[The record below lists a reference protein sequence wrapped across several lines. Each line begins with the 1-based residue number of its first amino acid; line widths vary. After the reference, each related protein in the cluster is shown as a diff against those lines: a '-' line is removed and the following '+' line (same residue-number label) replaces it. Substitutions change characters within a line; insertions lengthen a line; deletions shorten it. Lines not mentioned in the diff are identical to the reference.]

1 MIFIGEIAAAFAAML
16 WSVNAIVLSEAVV
29 KVGSFNVNIGRLFF
43 ASILLLITIYFL
55 NSSFNLYWEQ
65 YYYLILSGIIGLVIG
80 DYGMLKSYEIIGPRL
95 GMLMMSLVPP
105 ISVVLAFVILGETLS
120 VIQIIGIIVTTLG
133 IAIVV
138 LQKKNKTDRF
148 HFTLKGGMYGL
159 IASVGQAVGLIYAK
173 EAFNFAELDEF
184 VAAFIRIFFSFIL
197 LIIIGRILGFSKN
210 SIRVFRKDKKS
221 LKLIILGAILGPYL
235 GITSS
240 LVAVANTHVGIAST
254 LMATVPV
261 LMLPISKFYY
271 KEKLSSISII
281 GTIIAVVGVTILF
294 LL

>member
-1 MIFIGEIAAAFAAML
+1 MIFIGEIAAAFAAIL

-43 ASILLLITIYFL
+43 ASILLLITIFFL

-105 ISVVLAFVILGETLS
+105 ISVVLAYIILGETLS
-120 VIQIIGIIVTTLG
+120 VIQIVGVIVTTLG

-138 LQKKNKTDRF
+138 LQKKIKTDRF

-159 IASVGQAVGLIYAK
+159 IAAVGQAVGLILAK
-173 EAFNFAELDEF
+173 EAFNFAALDEF
-184 VAAFIRIFFSFIL
+184 VAAFIRIFFSFLL
-197 LIIIGRILGFSKN
+197 LIIIGRVLGFSKN
-210 SIRVFRKDKKS
+210 SIRVFRNDKKS
-221 LKLIILGAILGPYL
+221 LKLIIMGAILGPYL

-254 LMATVPV
+254 LIATVPV

-271 KEKLSSISII
+271 KEKLSSLSII
-281 GTIIAVVGVTILF
+281 GTIIAVLGVTILF